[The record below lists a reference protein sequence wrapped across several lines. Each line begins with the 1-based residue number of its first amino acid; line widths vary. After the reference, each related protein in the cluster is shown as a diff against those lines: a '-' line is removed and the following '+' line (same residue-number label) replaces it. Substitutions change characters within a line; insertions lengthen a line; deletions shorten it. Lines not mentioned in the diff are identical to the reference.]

1 MIGKQVKGRSFRHL
15 LNYLETKQG
24 AVLLGSNMGGSN
36 ALELAAE
43 FESLQR
49 LNPRVER
56 VAYHASLSVAKDEQ
70 LDAYT
75 WRRIGRDYLREMGF
89 NSNQYCL
96 YRHTDRDHDHV
107 HLVASRIQFNGRCT
121 SDSWDYIRSEKVI
134 RKLEVDYGLKSAS
147 RGNPLRRSPTT
158 GEWRYT
164 ERTGELSQREQ
175 IQDAVDEVSE
185 VSLTSTDLA
194 ARLREQGITLGL
206 CHDEAGKL
214 TGVTYEKDGSYYSG
228 TQLGAGYTLVG
239 LQKYKGTSFDVSK
252 EESMEKAQTEQ
263 EALVIAIAPLVG
275 QYLELAQRQG
285 IGEYG
290 EGHAK
295 VLVSFEDHDYE
306 LSYEVEE
313 DGSKVYRL
321 TDREERGELY
331 KIVSEDG
338 QISSVTSAQ
347 ALNNTDLN
355 VWQRLL
361 EITQRSQ
368 PIYQQTA
375 KVESEQFEP
384 VPSYMEDAE
393 IC

>member
-1 MIGKQVKGRSFRHL
+1 MIGKQVKGRSFRRL
-15 LNYLETKQG
+15 LDYLENKQG

-43 FESLQR
+43 FESLRR
-49 LNPRVER
+49 LNPRIER

-75 WRRIGRDYLREMGF
+75 WKRIARDYLREMGF
-89 NSNQYCL
+89 SCNQYCL

-107 HLVASRIQFNGRCT
+107 HLVASRVQFDGRCT
-121 SDSWDYIRSEKVI
+121 SDSWDYVRSEKVI
-134 RKLEVDYGLKSAS
+134 RKLEVDYNLKSATRS
-147 RGNPLRRSPTT
+147 NSLRRSPTT

-175 IQDAVDEVSE
+175 IQNAVDALSE
-185 VSLTSTDLA
+185 VSVNSTDLA
-194 ARLREQGITLGL
+194 ARLRKQDITLSL
-206 CHDEAGKL
+206 CHDETGKL
-214 TGVTYEKDGSYYSG
+214 CGVTYEKGGSYYSG
-228 TQLGAGYTLVG
+228 TQLGAGYTLAG
-239 LQKYKGTSFDVSK
+239 LQKYKDISFNVNK
-252 EESMEKAQTEQ
+252 ENFMEKAQTEQ
-263 EALVIAIAPLVG
+263 EALAAAIAPLVG

-295 VLVSFEDHDYE
+295 VLVAFEEHDYE
-306 LSYEVEE
+306 LSYEVQE

-321 TDREERGELY
+321 ADCEERGELY

-338 QISSVTSAQ
+338 QTSSVASAQ
-347 ALNNTDLN
+347 SLNNTDLN
-355 VWQRLL
+355 IWQRIL
-361 EITQRSQ
+361 ELTQRSSRTN
-368 PIYQQTA
+368 QQTA
-375 KVESEQFEP
+375 KVEDEQFEL
-384 VPSYMEDAE
+384 VPSFMKSEE